1 MLNQPPREDEAPAS
15 WRSWGVLAFLVVIYV
30 LNFIDRQILA
40 ILAEP
45 IKADLG
51 ISDAQL
57 GFLYGTA
64 FAVFYAVFGIPL
76 GLLADLGTRRTVI
89 AVGLAFWS
97 LMTALSGFAGSFPA
111 LALARIGVGVGEA
124 AAAPAA
130 YSMLTD
136 LFPRRLRATT
146 LAIYSA
152 GIYIGSGLGLFV
164 GAEIVDRWNRAF
176 AAGGA
181 PLGLAGWQ
189 AAFLIVGP
197 PGLLLAPFL
206 MMVREPRRGER
217 EGLAS
222 DARHPSP
229 VRAALVELLSL
240 LPPASW
246 IVLARRGGAVTPQLA
261 STMTALVGIA
271 ALTALTGHGQ
281 QWIAVGIGF
290 LVAATYAQQL
300 RISDPPAHAL
310 IFGTRSLTLS
320 TLGFSLLAFN
330 GYSILFW
337 IPSFYVRYH
346 GMKLADLGLAI
357 GLISSAAG
365 LVGVTLGGYLAD
377 RLRRRSPAGRL
388 WVGLANALLPVPL
401 GVWALF
407 TPNAR
412 TSLALLA
419 VVQVAASLWVGAGV
433 STVQDL
439 VLPRM
444 RARAS
449 AVFLLFVT
457 LIGLALGPFI
467 VGRLSDALGD
477 LRLAMLC
484 GLAASFGAAALFA
497 AAARTVGRDEASRE
511 ARAQAAGE
519 APTARSAPAGQATR
533 LK

>member
-1 MLNQPPREDEAPAS
+1 MNEPLREDDAPAS
-15 WRSWGVLAFLVVIYV
+15 LRSWGVLAFLVVIYI
-30 LNFIDRQILA
+30 LNFVDRQILA

-45 IKADLG
+45 IKANLG
-51 ISDAQL
+51 IGDAQL

-76 GLLADLGTRRTVI
+76 GLLADLGNRRTVI

-97 LMTALSGFAGSFPA
+97 LMTALSGFAGSFPT

-136 LFPRRLRATT
+136 MFPRRLRATA
-146 LAIYSA
+146 LAIYSS

-164 GAEIVDRWNRAF
+164 GAQIVDRWNRAF
-176 AAGGA
+176 ADGGA

-197 PGLLLAPFL
+197 PGLLLAPL
-206 MMVREPRRGER
+206 LLMVREPRRGGR
-217 EGLAS
+217 EGLAADTS
-222 DARHPSP
+222 HPSP
-229 VRAALVELLSL
+229 VRAAVVELFSL

-246 IVLARRGGAVTPQLA
+246 IVLSRRGGALAPQLA
-261 STMTALVGIA
+261 ATLIA
-271 ALTALTGHGQ
+271 VLAVASLTAATGHVS
-281 QWIAVGIGF
+281 QWVAVGIGF

-300 RISDPPAHAL
+300 RVSDPPAHAL
-310 IFGTRSLTLS
+310 IFGTRSLSLA

-337 IPSFYVRYH
+337 MPSFYVRYH
-346 GMKLADLGLAI
+346 GLKLGDIGLAF
-357 GLISSAAG
+357 GLISSMAG
-365 LVGVTLGGYLAD
+365 LVGVTLGGHLAD
-377 RLRRRSPAGRL
+377 RFRRRSPAGRL

-401 GVWALF
+401 GLFALF
-407 TPNAR
+407 TSSAR
-412 TSLALLA
+412 TSLVVLA
-419 VVQVAASLWVGAGV
+419 VAQVAASLWVGAGV

-484 GLAASFGAAALFA
+484 GLAASLGAAALFA
-497 AAARTVGRDEASRE
+497 MAARTVGRDEASRE
-511 ARAQAAGE
+511 ARARAAGE
-519 APTARSAPAGQATR
+519 AA
-533 LK
+533 